1 MCLSCLE
8 DLHYA
13 TVTLTDLMAI
23 RLLHPS
29 SIIHHLSEHPPVFS
43 TAPVSCDG
51 FKNCLMSIPNVS
63 ECFGNLNA
71 FFKENGISRPKIPP
85 MPKLP
90 TQLSHV
96 TKYLPTLPPEL
107 RQELAQIRL
116 TQVPRN
122 IAQTVTEFLP
132 SSSEV
137 SSGLSSVSQRLS
149 VIPQKLSQFPSW
161 TQQYFLNVQNRL
173 NSLMPQNA

>member
-1 MCLSCLE
+1 M
-8 DLHYA
+8 
-13 TVTLTDLMAI
+13 
-23 RLLHPS
+23 R
-29 SIIHHLSEHPPVFS
+29 
-43 TAPVSCDG
+43 
-51 FKNCLMSIPNVS
+51 IPNVS

-71 FFKENGISRPKIPP
+71 YFKENGITRPKIPP
-85 MPKLP
+85 MPQLP
-90 TQLSHV
+90 TQLPNV

-107 RQELAQIRL
+107 RQEFSRIRL

-122 IAQTVTEFLP
+122 IAHTVSEYLP

-149 VIPQKLSQFPSW
+149 VIPQKLSQVPSR
-161 TQQYFLNVQNRL
+161 TQQYILNVQNRL